1 MTTSVQTGPA
11 ATDQPRRKKL
21 LSFWPQYLAVAP
33 FYVLFLI
40 FGLFPILF
48 SIALSFTTWDGMGQ
62 MKFVGLKQY
71 AFLIGDSRFWNAVGN
86 TFIIWFLSTI
96 PMLFLA
102 LVGAFLLHQNI
113 RFRGFYRVA
122 LFLPNVTSMVA
133 MAIVFGSVFSSTG
146 LINAFLR
153 WIGAESIPWL
163 NSNWGI
169 KLTLAVMVMWRWTGY
184 NALIYLAGLQSVPT
198 ELYDAAKVDGAS
210 TWRIFTRITIPML
223 RPVILFT
230 VLTSTVGGLSLFTE
244 PQVLLG
250 NSGGTKEAGMTIV
263 LYQYNQAFTQ
273 FDFGYGSAIAWAL
286 FIIATLFAII
296 NWRLVSERD
305 PQAKLI
311 RKAKRRGEVAPVL
324 ADEITEG
331 EIMVASALPGSSH
344 ANPAPRPPGIP
355 DATHREGDQR

>member
-1 MTTSVQTGPA
+1 MSAVSLAPSRPA
-11 ATDQPRRKKL
+11 ASQDGAPHKKPL
-21 LSFWPQYLAVAP
+21 RSFWPQYLAVAP

-48 SIALSFTTWDGMGQ
+48 SIVLSFTTWDGMGT
-62 MKFVGLKQY
+62 MKFVGLAQY
-71 AFLIGDSRFWNAVGN
+71 QFLVTDSRFWNAVGN
-86 TFIIWFLSTI
+86 TFIIWFISTI
-96 PMLFLA
+96 PMLFIA
-102 LVGAFLLHQNI
+102 LVAAFLLHQNI
-113 RFRGFYRVA
+113 RFRGVYRVA

-133 MAIVFGSVFSSTG
+133 MAIVFASVFSTTG
-146 LINAFLR
+146 LVNAFLK
-153 WIGAESIPWL
+153 WVGADSIPWL
-163 NSNWGI
+163 ASNWGI
-169 KLTLAVMVMWRWTGY
+169 KITLAVMVIWRWTGY

-210 TWRIFTRITIPML
+210 SWRIFTRITIPML

-230 VLTSTVGGLSLFTE
+230 VLTSTIGGLSLFTE

-250 NSGGTKEAGMTIV
+250 NAGGTKEAGMTIV

-305 PQAKLI
+305 PEV
-311 RKAKRRGEVAPVL
+311 KRRKQAAKALGRGEPAVLEADPDEGEVQ
-324 ADEITEG
+324 
-331 EIMVASALPGSSH
+331 VASVE
-344 ANPAPRPPGIP
+344 PRR
-355 DATHREGDQR
+355 ATRSQR